1 MAFNS
6 EPFPPAPETVWTA
19 TEVEREQDRP
29 TRGRVLAFLRRVL
42 KNTLSFRLQLKRFL
56 LELVLVKE
64 GNA

>member
-29 TRGRVLAFLRRVL
+29 TRGRVRDIFNPKNL
-42 KNTLSFRLQLKRFL
+42 KCQIKRLKYQQKRG
-56 LELVLVKE
+56 KM
-64 GNA
+64 